1 MQALHSLR
9 LLIIAESSLMDHQV
23 TIFRL
28 SGEVTRRTGVSR
40 IAHLEFSILD
50 DDAEGL
56 RTMNDPDWFEGLKT
70 MFC

>member
-1 MQALHSLR
+1 
-9 LLIIAESSLMDHQV
+9 MDHQV
-23 TIFRL
+23 TIFGL

-56 RTMNDPDWFEGLKT
+56 WAMDDSDWLEGLKT
-70 MFC
+70 VLS